1 MMEKKKLSRSGMLLL
16 ELMASILIFSLAAA
30 VCVQVF
36 VKAHS
41 LSADA
46 QTLASGVAYC
56 ANTAEIF
63 RAAESREKGLTLLR
77 EVYPQTQWDDRSA
90 SVAMGDNLLK
100 IEWQGQDDGLEKYT
114 IQYVDAKGNLIYE
127 LDLLCLYEE
136 AVQ

>member
-1 MMEKKKLSRSGMLLL
+1 MEKKKLSRSGMLLL
-16 ELMASILIFSLAAA
+16 ELMTSILIFSLAAA

-46 QTLASGVAYC
+46 QALASGVAYC
-56 ANTAEIF
+56 ANTAETF
-63 RAAESREKGLTLLR
+63 RVVESREEGLTLLR
-77 EVYPQTQWDDRSA
+77 EIYPQTQWDDRSA

-100 IEWQGQDDGLEKYT
+100 IEWQDQDDGLEKYT